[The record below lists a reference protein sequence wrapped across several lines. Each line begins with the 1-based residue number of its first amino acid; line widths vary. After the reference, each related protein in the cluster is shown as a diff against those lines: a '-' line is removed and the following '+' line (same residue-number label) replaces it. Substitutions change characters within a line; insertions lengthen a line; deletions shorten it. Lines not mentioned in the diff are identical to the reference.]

1 MSVVKNM
8 QPVPAPAP
16 PPPPGLIV
24 LYCSDCKWD
33 FYINITKEKHIFS
46 IDAKITFGKNQLVFM
61 IVSKLLAN
69 MKEKLTSLN
78 LIKEFADPPRKITSC

>member
-1 MSVVKNM
+1 
-8 QPVPAPAP
+8 
-16 PPPPGLIV
+16 
-24 LYCSDCKWD
+24 
-33 FYINITKEKHIFS
+33 
-46 IDAKITFGKNQLVFM
+46 M